1 MTLAMPIP
9 TLETE
14 RLIMRAPRE
23 ADFEAEAEFFAS
35 EASKFVG
42 GPLRPDET
50 WRMVAT
56 LLGHWS
62 MRGYGFWGVEEKD
75 TGIYVGHVG
84 LWCPFGWPEPEIGW
98 TLMNNATGKGYATE
112 AAQASRTY
120 AYDALGWETSISLID
135 PQNAGRVNRD
145 GAEGCIFRK
154 SAANGE
160 GGLHVHVQQV
170 SPGDSPGHDG
180 SGRRNDRKRDAVPIE
195 RCGVFDGATGRAVEA
210 LVFTGA
216 LREQRWANGE
226 DG

>member
-135 PQNAGRVNRD
+135 PQNAGSKAVAERLGARFESIYEHPKFGTMEVWRHPGPADLVN
-145 GAEGCIFRK
+145 
-154 SAANGE
+154 
-160 GGLHVHVQQV
+160 GGM
-170 SPGDSPGHDG
+170 
-180 SGRRNDRKRDAVPIE
+180 
-195 RCGVFDGATGRAVEA
+195 EA
-210 LVFTGA
+210 YA
-216 LREQRWANGE
+216 
-226 DG
+226 